1 MELLS
6 AAAIDEALRQSP
18 ERKSSQKVTLILAS
32 VVASV
37 FFKKVFVA
45 RLEIFLQ
52 TSLSKVKNRPFLFR
66 QIMVREE
73 ENKKYLVEVTHK

>member
-6 AAAIDEALRQSP
+6 AAALDEALGQSP

-52 TSLSKVKNRPFLFR
+52 TSLSKVKKRPFLFR